1 LKPEDIMRYTLLI
14 LGLLLT
20 QPVVAARLRTIL
32 DQAWENSPQAQTLEA
47 RRAESDAQTIAAN
60 SLLPG
65 TPAVI
70 LGHRGDQL
78 NSNAGKREWEVGIAL
93 PIWLPGQRDARQRQ
107 AQAGKDSLEAN
118 IRALRLKLAGE
129 LREAIWHVRQAEA
142 QTRLDEEHALTAKK
156 LAEDVARR
164 VRAGE
169 LAKTDLN
176 LAQNEWR
183 TAQAAVLQG
192 RNRLLQAQ
200 QAYATLTGMTALPDD
215 IAESAQTGYLP
226 DDHPLLEEARQAI
239 EAAQAQVRVVSN
251 SSRDNPEVELST
263 RRERGNLNDPYA
275 GTVAISL
282 RLPLSTEARNLP
294 LISVAQTALT
304 GAHSEYTRVRFTL
317 EYQRLQAGQALQ
329 AAGQLLDLARQQ
341 RAAARENLDL
351 IQKSFNLGESDLFT
365 LLRTR
370 AASFE
375 AEQACSQ
382 QEIARALAS
391 ARLNQ
396 VLGVLP

>member
-1 LKPEDIMRYTLLI
+1 MRHTLLI

-20 QPVVAARLRTIL
+20 QPVYATSLRTAL
-32 DQAWENSPQAQTLEA
+32 DKAWENSPQAQTLEA

-65 TPAVI
+65 APAVI

-78 NSNAGKREWEVGIAL
+78 NSNAGKREWEAGIAM

-107 AQAGKDSLEAN
+107 AQAGKDGLEAN

-129 LREAIWHVRQAEA
+129 LREAIWQVRQAEA
-142 QTRLDEEHALTAKK
+142 QTRLNEERALTAKK
-156 LAEDVARR
+156 LAEDVAKR
-164 VRAGE
+164 VLVGE

-183 TAQAAVLQG
+183 TAQAAVLHS
-192 RNRLLQAQ
+192 RNRQLQAQ

-215 IAESAQTGYLP
+215 VSESAQPKSLP
-226 DDHPLLEEARQAI
+226 DDHPVLEEARQTI
-239 EAAQAQVRVVSN
+239 EAAQAQVRVAMN
-251 SSRDNPEVELST
+251 SRRDSPEVELST

-275 GTVAISL
+275 STVAISL
-282 RLPLSTEARNLP
+282 RLPLSTDARNLP
-294 LISVAQTALT
+294 RSSAAQTALT
-304 GAHSEYTRVRFTL
+304 GAHSEYARVRFTL
-317 EYQRLQAGQALQ
+317 EYHGQQAEQALQ
-329 AAGQLLDLARQQ
+329 AADQVLDLARQQ

-351 IQKSFNLGESDLFT
+351 IQKSFDLGESDLFT
-365 LLRTR
+365 LLRAR
-370 AASFE
+370 AAAFE
-375 AEQACSQ
+375 AEQSYNQ
-382 QEIARALAS
+382 QEIAQALAR

-396 VLGVLP
+396 AQGVLP

>member
-1 LKPEDIMRYTLLI
+1 MRHTLLI

-20 QPVVAARLRTIL
+20 QPVYAASLRTAL
-32 DQAWENSPQAQTLEA
+32 DKAWENSPQAQTLEA
-47 RRAESDAQTIAAN
+47 RRAESDAQTVAAD

-65 TPAVI
+65 APAVI

-78 NSNAGKREWEVGIAL
+78 NSNAGKREWEAGIAM

-107 AQAGKDSLEAN
+107 AQAGKDGLEAN

-129 LREAIWHVRQAEA
+129 LREAIWQVRQAQA
-142 QTRLDEEHALTAKK
+142 QTRLDEERALTAKK

-164 VRAGE
+164 VLAGE

-183 TAQAAVLQG
+183 TAQAAVLHS
-192 RNRLLQAQ
+192 RNRQLQAQ

-215 IAESAQTGYLP
+215 VSESAQPKPLP
-226 DDHPLLEEARQAI
+226 DDHPLLEEARLAI
-239 EAAQAQVRVVSN
+239 EAAQAQVRVAMN
-251 SSRDNPEVELST
+251 SRRDSPEVELST

-275 GTVAISL
+275 STVAISL
-282 RLPLSTEARNLP
+282 RLPLSTDARNLP
-294 LISVAQTALT
+294 RGSAAQTALT
-304 GAHSEYTRVRFTL
+304 GAHSGYARVRLTL
-317 EYQRLQAGQALQ
+317 EYHGQQAEQALQ
-329 AAGQLLDLARQQ
+329 AADQVLDLARQQ

-351 IQKSFNLGESDLFT
+351 IHKSFVLGESDLFT
-365 LLRTR
+365 LLRAR

-375 AEQACSQ
+375 AEQSYNQ
-382 QEIARALAS
+382 QEIAQALAR

-396 VLGVLP
+396 AQGVLP

>member
-1 LKPEDIMRYTLLI
+1 MRHTLLI

-20 QPVVAARLRTIL
+20 QPVYAASLRTAL
-32 DQAWENSPQAQTLEA
+32 DQAWGNSPQAQTLEA
-47 RRAESDAQTIAAN
+47 KRAESDAQTVAAN

-65 TPAVI
+65 APAVI
-70 LGHRGDQL
+70 LGHRSDQL
-78 NSNAGKREWEVGIAL
+78 NSNAGKREWEAGIAL

-107 AQAGKDSLEAN
+107 AQAGKEGLQAN

-129 LREAIWHVRQAEA
+129 LREAVWQVRQAQA
-142 QTRLDEEHALTAKK
+142 QTQIDEERALTAKK

-183 TAQAAVLQG
+183 TAQAAVLQS
-192 RNRLLQAQ
+192 RNRLFQAQ
-200 QAYATLTGMTALPDD
+200 QAYTTLTGTTALPDD
-215 IAESAQTGYLP
+215 ISESAQTKSLP

-239 EAAQAQVRVVSN
+239 ETAQAQVSVAMN
-251 SSRDNPEVELST
+251 SRRDNPEIELST

-275 GTVAISL
+275 STVAISL

-294 LISVAQTALT
+294 LTSAAQTALT
-304 GAHSEYTRVRFTL
+304 GAHSEYTRVRLTL
-317 EYQRLQAGQALQ
+317 EYQRLQAEQALQ
-329 AAGQLLDLARQQ
+329 AADQLLDLARQQ
-341 RAAARENLDL
+341 RAAARENLEL
-351 IQKSFNLGESDLFT
+351 IQKSFSLGESDLFT
-365 LLRTR
+365 LLRAR
-370 AASFE
+370 AAAFE
-375 AEQACSQ
+375 AEQANNQ
-382 QEIARALAS
+382 QEIALALAR

-396 VLGVLP
+396 AQGVLP